1 MVSISVSPRKIS
13 RYWRARHSNVLEV
26 IVQQAALKGGF
37 SMCRLLLLGGII
49 RFACYLS
56 IVEAY

>member
-37 SMCRLLLLGGII
+37 SMDRLLLLDGITHI
-49 RFACYLS
+49 VRNLNAMEAC
-56 IVEAY
+56 